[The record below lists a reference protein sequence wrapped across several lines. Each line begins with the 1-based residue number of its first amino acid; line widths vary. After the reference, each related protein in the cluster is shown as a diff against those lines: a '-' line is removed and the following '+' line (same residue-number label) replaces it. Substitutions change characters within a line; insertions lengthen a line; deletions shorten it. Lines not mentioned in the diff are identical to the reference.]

1 MNLSQVSISVIIFM
15 TMFFFLW
22 GRFRHDVVALGALL
36 AAVFSGLIPGNG
48 AFAGFGHPAVITVI
62 AVLILSRGLQTT
74 GAVDALARKIL
85 PAETGP
91 GLSILALTG
100 LAALLS
106 GFMNNVGALALLM
119 PAALQTAEKQGLP
132 PGKILMPLAFGS
144 ILGGTTTLIGTPPNL
159 IISGFRAREG
169 LGAFSMFDFTPV
181 GAAIAFFGV
190 LFVGLLGWRLV
201 PKRERQEGSGFE
213 TGAYLSE
220 VRIPE
225 GSSSAGKRLR
235 EVEAMLDTADA
246 QIVGM
251 VRGNVHVVAPHPGY
265 VLREGDIL
273 VIEAEPESLAS
284 VLSSAGLRLEED
296 VSPGEEEK
304 KAEERRRQSFEMYR
318 FNPGRPGGGT
328 KEQEKDREER
338 EISDEMLVRELV
350 ALPGSPL
357 SGLSATELR
366 LRTRYGINLL
376 ALSRKGARSVTRL
389 RTTAIRPGD
398 VLLVQGPP
406 DALSAFASEYD
417 CLPLASRDIRV
428 PKKGEALAASLV
440 MGASVLLAAFGV
452 VPAAVSFS
460 AGALAFVLLR
470 IVPLGSVYA
479 AVDWSVVVLLGAML
493 PLADALADTGTADLI
508 ANFLLASVARG
519 DPEVGL
525 VAILAGTMILTDFMN
540 NAATAAVM
548 GPIAISAAAGLGVN
562 PDPFLMAV
570 AIGASC
576 AFLTPIGHQNNTL
589 ILGPGGF
596 SFGDYWKMG
605 LPTDLLVIVV
615 SVPMLLLVW
624 PL

>member
-318 FNPGRPGGGT
+318 FNPGRPWGG
-328 KEQEKDREER
+328 
-338 EISDEMLVRELV
+338 
-350 ALPGSPL
+350 
-357 SGLSATELR
+357 
-366 LRTRYGINLL
+366 Y
-376 ALSRKGARSVTRL
+376 KGAGERQGGEGN
-389 RTTAIRPGD
+389 IR
-398 VLLVQGPP
+398 
-406 DALSAFASEYD
+406 
-417 CLPLASRDIRV
+417 R
-428 PKKGEALAASLV
+428 
-440 MGASVLLAAFGV
+440 
-452 VPAAVSFS
+452 
-460 AGALAFVLLR
+460 
-470 IVPLGSVYA
+470 
-479 AVDWSVVVLLGAML
+479 
-493 PLADALADTGTADLI
+493 
-508 ANFLLASVARG
+508 
-519 DPEVGL
+519 
-525 VAILAGTMILTDFMN
+525 
-540 NAATAAVM
+540 NACT
-548 GPIAISAAAGLGVN
+548 
-562 PDPFLMAV
+562 
-570 AIGASC
+570 
-576 AFLTPIGHQNNTL
+576 
-589 ILGPGGF
+589 
-596 SFGDYWKMG
+596 
-605 LPTDLLVIVV
+605 
-615 SVPMLLLVW
+615 
-624 PL
+624 